1 MSNRDEFDEEDL
13 DDQSH
18 GSVDDDGDE
27 DENDVGNDFQ
37 PSTNTPSSPGIPTP
51 VPKDVIC
58 GRGKMTSS
66 HPGNRK
72 LRDLVLQKKQE
83 YQRAKRRDE
92 KTSITSEIVH
102 VLRGSGRYE
111 VDPVEICCL
120 LGTLFLML
128 NLLCTANFYCL
139 IAPRGYGMMLVTNMP
154 KKKVRPVHFVAGS
167 L

>member
-1 MSNRDEFDEEDL
+1 MSNRDEYEEDL
-13 DDQSH
+13 DDQSQD
-18 GSVDDDGDE
+18 SVDDDGDE

-51 VPKDVIC
+51 VAKDVIC

-72 LRDLVLQKKQE
+72 LRDLVLQKKHE

-92 KTSITSEIVH
+92 KTSITSEIVQ

-111 VDPVEICCL
+111 
-120 LGTLFLML
+120 
-128 NLLCTANFYCL
+128 
-139 IAPRGYGMMLVTNMP
+139 
-154 KKKVRPVHFVAGS
+154 
-167 L
+167 